1 MTALWLFA
9 AAGAA
14 ETGMDLSQASLADL
28 AAACREETSKF
39 QRGERSRND
48 FCREIVRRAVCE
60 RDHAAWDA
68 VITQYRGIVLSWV
81 RQHPA
86 SAGGTEED
94 DYWVNRAFERFWIA
108 VGPERF
114 ALFPDLASL
123 LKYLKM
129 CVHSVLLDDARA
141 RSAVQLEPLE
151 YAAGYSAGPSS
162 DAEFVAVG
170 RMAGRELWRAIA
182 EEVPDE
188 TERLVVHCSFALDLK
203 PKEIFARYPG
213 RYPSVADVYRIKRN
227 VLERLRRNPR
237 IQQFAA

>member
-1 MTALWLFA
+1 
-9 AAGAA
+9 
-14 ETGMDLSQASLADL
+14 MDLQRTSLTDL

-48 FCREIVRRAVCE
+48 YCREIVRRAVCE

-68 VITQYRGIVLSWV
+68 VITQYRGIVVAWV

-86 SAGGTEED
+86 SAAGREED
-94 DYWVNRAFERFWIA
+94 DYWVNRSFERFWMA

-114 ALFPDLASL
+114 ALFPDLAAL

-129 CVHSVLLDDARA
+129 CVNSVLLDDARA
-141 RSAVQLEPLE
+141 RTAVQLEPLE
-151 YAAGYSAGPSS
+151 RAAGYAAGPSS
-162 DAEFVAVG
+162 DAEVVAVG
-170 RMAGRELWRAIA
+170 HMAGRELWRTIA

-188 TERLVVHCSFALDLK
+188 AERLVVYCSFALDLK
-203 PKEIFARYPG
+203 PREIFERNPG